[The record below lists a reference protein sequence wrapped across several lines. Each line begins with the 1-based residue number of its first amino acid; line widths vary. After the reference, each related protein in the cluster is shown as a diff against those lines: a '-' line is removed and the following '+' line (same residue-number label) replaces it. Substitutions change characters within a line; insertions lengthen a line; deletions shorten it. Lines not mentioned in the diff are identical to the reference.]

1 MKIAIIGTGYVGL
14 PSGVGF
20 AELGHTVVCV
30 DNNKEKIDALNKGK
44 LTLYENGLED
54 LFKANTKKGR
64 LHFTTSMKEAVQ
76 EADLV
81 ILAVGTPPDPVTHEA
96 DLQYIYAAATE
107 LAPYLTGYTV
117 IANKST
123 VPVGTGDAVEKI
135 ISAKNPKADFDVV
148 SLPEFLREGKALHDC
163 LYPSRIIV
171 GHPLIVQNH
180 VNASKIVELLIEGIQ
195 STQPVTLI
203 MGASEAEAVKLFANT
218 YLALRV
224 SFFNE
229 MDTYAELKGLNSRE
243 IIEGVGLDPRI
254 GLYYNNPSFGYGGYC
269 LPKDSKQLLS
279 NYDDVPQKLISAIV
293 AANETRKSFI
303 VSQVLK
309 RNPKIV
315 GLYRLTMKSD
325 SDNFRESS
333 IQDVM
338 RMLACHNL
346 KIIIYEP
353 ILDSQCYQGYEV
365 ISDLKRF
372 VESSDVILA
381 NRIDK
386 EIGAYSEKVYT
397 RDLYMKN

>member
-135 ISAKNPKADFDVV
+135 ISEMIEWAIKQPKRTVKKMKYEIYKNIYSYWK
-148 SLPEFLREGKALHDC
+148 E
-163 LYPSRIIV
+163 
-171 GHPLIVQNH
+171 
-180 VNASKIVELLIEGIQ
+180 EL
-195 STQPVTLI
+195 
-203 MGASEAEAVKLFANT
+203 
-218 YLALRV
+218 
-224 SFFNE
+224 
-229 MDTYAELKGLNSRE
+229 
-243 IIEGVGLDPRI
+243 
-254 GLYYNNPSFGYGGYC
+254 
-269 LPKDSKQLLS
+269 
-279 NYDDVPQKLISAIV
+279 
-293 AANETRKSFI
+293 
-303 VSQVLK
+303 
-309 RNPKIV
+309 
-315 GLYRLTMKSD
+315 
-325 SDNFRESS
+325 
-333 IQDVM
+333 
-338 RMLACHNL
+338 
-346 KIIIYEP
+346 
-353 ILDSQCYQGYEV
+353 
-365 ISDLKRF
+365 
-372 VESSDVILA
+372 
-381 NRIDK
+381 
-386 EIGAYSEKVYT
+386 
-397 RDLYMKN
+397 